1 MTSSINLRT
10 YYGRKYNLE
19 TDEYYGFREKKKRRK
34 RGKKK

>member
-19 TDEYYGFREKKKRRK
+19 TDEYYGFIEKKRRK